1 MKPSALIIPCF
12 FGLLTD
18 FEAKTTYITDF
29 AGRATNSKALTL
41 RRPLGK
47 VWTNPCPTADT
58 Y

>member
-12 FGLLTD
+12 FGLFTD

-29 AGRATNSKALTL
+29 AGRATNSKALTF

-47 VWTNPCPTADT
+47 VWTNPWPTAI